1 MQGGSRETYI
11 SSWGVG
17 HDGGGSQGVRH
28 RAVAERL
35 ILAVGESDATAVV
48 VGESG
53 VAERLILSHCDGG
66 GGRGVVHDG
75 GGSRRGVGHDSS
87 GSRRGVRY
95 DTDMMVVWW

>member
-1 MQGGSRETYI
+1 VQGGSRETYI

-53 VAERLILSHCDGG
+53 VAERLILSHCDGS

-75 GGSRRGVGHDSS
+75 GGSRRESDMTAVVAVEES
-87 GSRRGVRY
+87 
-95 DTDMMVVWW
+95 DMMVVWW